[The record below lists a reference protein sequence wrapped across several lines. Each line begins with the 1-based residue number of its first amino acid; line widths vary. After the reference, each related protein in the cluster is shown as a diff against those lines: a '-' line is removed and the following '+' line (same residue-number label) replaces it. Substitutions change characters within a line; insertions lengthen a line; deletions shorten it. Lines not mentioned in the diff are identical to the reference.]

1 MKSSLKKVFLAI
13 VAVVFVSVQPANAQI
28 KLFFSDL
35 LNGAVNGL
43 ALGGATMA
51 LQDTDDL
58 APLRVG
64 AGVGI
69 LYGAGVG
76 IYDVTRTPKGQPL
89 YISGTFN
96 SGNNSTIIV
105 LLDTFYGAAAG
116 AAIGAAV
123 TLISGEAVLEGLQYG
138 SGAGAWIGFG
148 FGLIDSFVLS
158 EGPEELMASNKTA
171 SSSVA
176 GIIRY
181 SSPSERFKIGFL
193 HPGVMSQPVIKGQT
207 LHTHRSLGVDV
218 VNVRVSL

>member
-1 MKSSLKKVFLAI
+1 MKTTFKVFVL
-13 VAVVFVSVQPANAQI
+13 SVITIISFNAKPANAQI

-35 LNGAVNGL
+35 LNGAVNGV

-51 LQDTDDL
+51 LQNSGDL

-64 AGVGI
+64 TGVGI

-76 IYDVTRTPKGQPL
+76 IYDVTRAPKGQSL

-96 SGNNSTIIV
+96 SAKNSSVIV

-116 AAIGAAV
+116 AAIGTAV
-123 TLISGEAVLEGLQYG
+123 TLITGEDILEGLQYG

-158 EGPEELMASNKTA
+158 EGPEELRASHLTNP
-171 SSSVA
+171 SPVA
-176 GIIRY
+176 GIVQY
-181 SSPSERFKIGFL
+181 STPSDKFSVGLF
-193 HPGVMSQPVIKGQT
+193 HPTMMAQPVFKNASLKAEYAFGVQLVD
-207 LHTHRSLGVDV
+207 LH
-218 VNVRVSL
+218 VNL